1 MTKETVDK
9 EFLEFVIKSI
19 VDNPNDV
26 KVNRTVDEMG
36 VLLNLK
42 VNPEDMG
49 KIIGKQ
55 GSTAKA
61 IRTILRVIGTK
72 NNARINLKIEEPE
85 GGRSQRA
92 PEQEK
97 ETTSE
102 EPKKGVDEVVDE
114 LKL

>member
-1 MTKETVDK
+1 MAKIAVDQ
-9 EFLEFVIKSI
+9 EFLESVIKAI
-19 VDNPNDV
+19 VDNPSDV
-26 KVNRTVDEMG
+26 KVTRTIDEMG

-49 KIIGKQ
+49 KIIGRQ

-72 NNARINLKIEEPE
+72 RNARINLKIEEPE
-85 GGRSQRA
+85 GGRA
-92 PEQEK
+92 PLGEIAAA
-97 ETTSE
+97 SE
-102 EPKKGVDEVVDE
+102 VPEKGVDEVVDE